1 MNALRSLRNGDA
13 ASGLVLAA
21 LGAFIVQQALGW
33 DYMTPDGPG
42 AGFFPRWYGIA
53 MVALSLVLVARGLR
67 AGVAPVTATGESN
80 ARVFVCWAAIVAC
93 VLLAK
98 PLGFFA
104 SFALFCWFVATVLFR
119 ERQRRALPFALAAAL
134 GFWLVFDMALG
145 VSLPRG
151 PWGL

>member
-1 MNALRSLRNGDA
+1 MKRRLRNGDV
-13 ASGLVLAA
+13 ASGLALAA

-33 DYMTPDGPG
+33 DYTTPDGPG
-42 AGFFPRWYGIA
+42 AGFFPRWYGITI
-53 MVALSLVLVARGLR
+53 VVLSLVLVARGLR
-67 AGVAPVTATGESN
+67 AGIVPATAPDESN

-104 SFALFCWFVATVLFR
+104 SFALLCWFVATVLFR
-119 ERQRRALPFALAAAL
+119 QRQRTAVAFALAAAA
-134 GFWLVFDMALG
+134 GFWLVFDVALG

-151 PWGL
+151 PWGI